1 MRHVQTSSGVCVL
14 ALVATCPL
22 FLCCVIFWLGFISL
36 AFCISWKWKLLSSF
50 LMHIRLG
57 LDCDVF
63 VSALFD
69 GLCTLFWSTD
79 SCTAG
84 VPTNAR
90 YHPGPSSTWKSCS
103 KLQVP
108 LLEFMRTCNLS
119 SNSSLLFWL
128 YITCRGNIDLNRL
141 HKFIASCDKCT
152 DYSPSDLIWGWFG
165 TFWAK
170 RVYWLQKEFL
180 VFWQEVFWTF
190 WKS

>member
-1 MRHVQTSSGVCVL
+1 
-14 ALVATCPL
+14 
-22 FLCCVIFWLGFISL
+22 
-36 AFCISWKWKLLSSF
+36 
-50 LMHIRLG
+50 MHIRLG
-57 LDCDVF
+57 IDCDVF

-69 GLCTLFWSTD
+69 GLFSLFWSTD

-90 YHPGPSSTWKSCS
+90 YHPGLSSTWKSCS

-119 SNSSLLFWL
+119 SNSSLLLWL

-165 TFWAK
+165 TFLVR

-180 VFWQEVFWTF
+180 VFWQEVFWTL